1 MAKAVKRSK
10 ERLGGKAENLP
21 LGKRNFMIIGL
32 GILVIAAGYLAM
44 SEGSVEGF
52 LPITLAPILL
62 VIGYCVVIPLGILYR
77 DGMFVR
83 RKAEGSSP
91 TVAG

>member
-1 MAKAVKRSK
+1 MAKAVKKSR
-10 ERLGGKAENLP
+10 ERVGGKAESLP
-21 LGKRNFMIIGL
+21 LGRKNFMIIGA
-32 GILVIAAGYLAM
+32 GVLVIAAGYLAM

-62 VIGYCVVIPLGILYR
+62 VIGYCIVIPVGILYR
-77 DGMFVR
+77 DGMFPR

-91 TVAG
+91 TPAT